1 MMHTESLLDLGA
13 GIQWALSVRPS
24 VCLTDLKTTFK
35 LGLVGTRS
43 PHFVSEI
50 LYIGCGYLALKL
62 SPPTLKTKSA
72 LLNDKI
78 ESWLLLL
85 QHLSHVTIVTY

>member
-1 MMHTESLLDLGA
+1 MRRTFDALTPICDPDMSIGGA
-13 GIQWALSVRPS
+13 IV
-24 VCLTDLKTTFK
+24 TDLETTCK

-50 LYIGCGYLALKL
+50 FYVGCGYLALKL